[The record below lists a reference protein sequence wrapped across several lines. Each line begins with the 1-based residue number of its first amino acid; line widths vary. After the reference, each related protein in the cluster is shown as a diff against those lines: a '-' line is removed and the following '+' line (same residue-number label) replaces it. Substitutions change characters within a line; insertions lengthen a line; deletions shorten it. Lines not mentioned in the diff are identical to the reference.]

1 MNDTQL
7 LQNYSDQ
14 EKAAYLSVIASLA
27 SADREASAAEVE
39 FLQQLSHTAGLSG
52 GATQQVLAAAK
63 DATNESI
70 KQNLDTL
77 RGSDLRFSL
86 ITDLISFARAD
97 GAYSN
102 TEEEMVNKMAAYL
115 GVNQQQT
122 KALESV
128 VDQAASVPHDA
139 NDPGK
144 QGFLSGIT
152 DKLGSVG
159 IPKGALMAGLLGVV
173 APMVISGVMNR
184 GGQSS
189 GMGGMGGG
197 LGSVLGGSGT
207 MGGLLGGAAGNVM
220 GSGSM
225 GGLLGGLLGGGL
237 LSGVLGGGGGGGS
250 YGNVPQQGSHV
261 GSGGLGSLT
270 SILGGLGGVPGSA
283 PRSAGGGG
291 LGGLLGGGMGSLLG
305 GLFGR

>member
-39 FLQQLSHTAGLSG
+39 FLQQLAQTAGLSG
-52 GATQQVLAAAK
+52 GATQQVLSAAR
-63 DATNESI
+63 DASNESI

-77 RGSDLRFSL
+77 RGSELRFSL

-102 TEEEMVNKMAAYL
+102 TEEEMVNKISGYL
-115 GVNQQQT
+115 GINQQQQQV
-122 KALESV
+122 LENV
-128 VDQAASVPHDA
+128 VDQAAAVPHSA
-139 NDPGK
+139 SDPAK

-152 DKLGSVG
+152 DKLDSVG

-173 APMVISGVMNR
+173 APMVLSKVMSGGR
-184 GGQSS
+184 GQSGGGMLGGMTGGGS
-189 GMGGMGGG
+189 LGGLMGGAMGG
-197 LGSVLGGSGT
+197 
-207 MGGLLGGAAGNVM
+207 
-220 GSGSM
+220 GSM

-237 LSGVLGGGGGGGS
+237 LSSVLGGGNSSAGAQGS
-250 YGNVPQQGSHV
+250 YGDMPQQGSHV
-261 GSGGLGSLT
+261 GSGGLGSLM
-270 SILGGLGGVPGSA
+270 SILGGLGGQPGSQ

-291 LGGLLGGGMGSLLG
+291 LGGLMSGGMGGLLG
-305 GLFGR
+305 GLLGGGR

>member
-1 MNDTQL
+1 MEDTQL

-39 FLQQLSHTAGLSG
+39 FLQQLSQSAGLSG
-52 GATQQVLAAAK
+52 GATQQVLSAAK

-70 KQNLDTL
+70 KHNLDTL

-115 GVNQQQT
+115 GINQQQT
-122 KALESV
+122 QALESV
-128 VDQAASVPHDA
+128 VDQAASVPH
-139 NDPGK
+139 NPQDPAK
-144 QGFLSGIT
+144 QGFLSGVT
-152 DKLGSVG
+152 DKLSSVG

-184 GGQSS
+184 GGRSA

-207 MGGLLGGAAGNVM
+207 MGGLLGGAMG
-220 GSGSM
+220 GSGTM

-237 LSGVLGGGGGGGS
+237 LSGVMGGGAQ
-250 YGNVPQQGSHV
+250 GNYPQQGTHV

-291 LGGLLGGGMGSLLG
+291 LGGLLGGGGMGSLLG
-305 GLFGR
+305 GLFGGR